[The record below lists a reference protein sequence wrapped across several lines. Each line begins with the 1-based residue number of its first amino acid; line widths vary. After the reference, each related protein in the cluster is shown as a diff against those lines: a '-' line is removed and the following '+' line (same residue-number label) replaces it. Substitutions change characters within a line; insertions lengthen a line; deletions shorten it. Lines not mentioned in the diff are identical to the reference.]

1 MTNTISKPTWLYKT
15 IDVPSI
21 DQIKKECMDVFY
33 KHYPNIFGD
42 RGFTF
47 TYVDQDILRTEAP
60 AYTEYLKSLGLY
72 DRWVKSV
79 FIGTCGDQRIKDSPI
94 HVDSEDWQTRCYAL
108 NIPLI
113 NCEHSHTVWYDV
125 KEYDEDAYSGD
136 DQTVKG
142 YKTARGFKP
151 ETSTEIDRLATINPA
166 WVNVSVPHRAE
177 NANSDLRL
185 LISTRFWPE
194 VHDYFSN

>member
-1 MTNTISKPTWLYKT
+1 MTNTISKPIWLYKT
-15 IDVPSI
+15 IDVLNI

-33 KHYPNIFGD
+33 KHYPNVFGD

-47 TYVDQDILRTEAP
+47 TYADQDILRAEAP

-79 FIGTCGDQRIKDSPI
+79 LIGTCGDQRTKDSPI

-125 KEYDEDAYSGD
+125 KDYDLDAYGGD
-136 DQTVKG
+136 DQTNKG
-142 YKTARGFKP
+142 YKSARGFNP
-151 ETSTEIDRLATINPA
+151 ETSTEIDRLATIIPA
-166 WVNVSVPHRAE
+166 WINVSVPHRAE

-194 VHDYFSN
+194 VHDYFN

>member
-1 MTNTISKPTWLYKT
+1 
-15 IDVPSI
+15 
-21 DQIKKECMDVFY
+21 MDVFY
-33 KHYPNIFGD
+33 KHYPDVFGD

-47 TYVDQDILRTEAP
+47 TYADQDILRAEAP
-60 AYTEYLKSLGLY
+60 AYIEYLKSLGLY
-72 DRWVKSV
+72 ERWVKSV
-79 FIGTCGDQRIKDSPI
+79 LIGTCGDQRTKDSPI

-136 DQTVKG
+136 DQTTKG

-166 WVNVSVPHRAE
+166 WVNVSVSHRAE

-185 LISTRFWPE
+185 IISTRFWPE

>member
-1 MTNTISKPTWLYKT
+1 MA
-15 IDVPSI
+15 
-21 DQIKKECMDVFY
+21 VFY

-47 TYVDQDILRTEAP
+47 TYADQDILRAEAP
-60 AYTEYLKSLGLY
+60 AYTDYLKSLGLY

-79 FIGTCGDQRIKDSPI
+79 LIGTLGEQRIKDSPI

-113 NCEHSHTVWYDV
+113 NCEDSHTVWYDV
-125 KEYDEDAYSGD
+125 KDYDEDAYSGD
-136 DQTVKG
+136 DQTSKG

-151 ETSTEIDRLATINPA
+151 ETSTEIGRLATITPA

-185 LISTRFWPE
+185 IISTRFWPE
-194 VHDYFSN
+194 VHDYFS

>member
-15 IDVPSI
+15 INVPNI

-33 KHYPNIFGD
+33 KHYPNVFGD

-47 TYVDQDILRTEAP
+47 TYADQDILRAEAP

-72 DRWVKSV
+72 DRWAKSV

-136 DQTVKG
+136 DQTAKG

-177 NANSDLRL
+177 NSNSDLRL
-185 LISTRFWPE
+185 IISTRFWPE